1 MELDIRYTNHPE
13 DLKHYTTEQLRS
25 HFLLESVFVADRAA
39 RLNSHVDTNKS
50 RISSGRV
57 SGKIA

>member
-39 RLNSHVDTNKS
+39 LAYSHGDRNKS
-50 RISSGRV
+50 RILSSQG
-57 SGKIA
+57 SGITA